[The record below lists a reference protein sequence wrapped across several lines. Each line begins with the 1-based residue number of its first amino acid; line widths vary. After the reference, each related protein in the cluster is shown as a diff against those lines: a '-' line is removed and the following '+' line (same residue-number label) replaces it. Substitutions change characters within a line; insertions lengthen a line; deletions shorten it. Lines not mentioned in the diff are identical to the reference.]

1 MYRIRGTLADCF
13 WIGIKCIL
21 QSHCLLPCKEVT
33 CPVKFAIE
41 EGIMTSTTN
50 HLHNRLRALAQNLWW
65 TWHPEVI
72 RLFTDLDAHLWRQVS
87 HNPIAFLNQI
97 TPEQVEERS
106 SDLVLHSRINHVFR
120 RLNEYMEKRKTWG
133 AVNGSNL
140 HNRQVVYFSAEFG
153 LHESIPI
160 YSGGLGIL
168 AGDHL
173 KSASDLGIPLIGIG
187 LLYHQGYFSQKLNI
201 DGWQEEDYRDLDIN
215 TLPLQTV
222 TEQNG
227 QPLVVSVDT
236 RSGSLHARVWQ
247 LQVGR
252 VHLLLL
258 DSNVEGNSAED
269 RELTSRLY
277 GGDDKLRIRQELL
290 LGIGGARIL
299 QALNTFPGVLHLNEG
314 HSAFAILEEISRVME
329 YDQIPFNRAQRR
341 VTLYTVFTTHTPVPA
356 GHDRFSPELIEEH
369 LGIFREKLGLSHD
382 DFMAL
387 GRVNPG
393 DASEPFCMTVLAL
406 KNSRR
411 ANGVSAIHADVSRR
425 MWHPLWPK
433 RPEIEVPI
441 GHITNGVHVLS
452 WLAPPMHQL
461 LETRLSQDWSTRMVH
476 PDVWEKVDE
485 IDDGELWE
493 THQSLKMSLIRFVRR
508 RLLLQAK
515 RLGHQEMVQQ
525 IEQILDPDILT
536 IGCARR
542 FAAYKRGDLILSQ
555 IERLEKL
562 IRDDHR
568 PIQIIFAGK
577 AHPRDDQG
585 KEILQRIAKFSYNPA
600 YMKRVVFIENYD
612 YNVARHLVQGVD
624 VWLNNPRRPLEAC
637 GTSGQKAILNAC
649 LTLSVLDGWWNEAY
663 DGKNGFAIGDGGMHN
678 DPNIQYQR
686 DAESLYKTLE
696 EIVIPSYYE
705 RDISGIPH
713 RWVQRIKRSMQSLGW
728 RFNAD
733 RMVKD
738 YAKRFYLPA
747 ASATSVEIK

>member
-1 MYRIRGTLADCF
+1 MSA
-13 WIGIKCIL
+13 
-21 QSHCLLPCKEVT
+21 P
-33 CPVKFAIE
+33 A
-41 EGIMTSTTN
+41 N
-50 HLHNRLRALAQNLWW
+50 HLHDRLRVLAQNLWW

-72 RLFTDLDAHLWRQVS
+72 RLFTDLDPHLWRQLS

-97 TPEQVEERS
+97 TPEQVEELAAE
-106 SDLVLHSRINHVFR
+106 LVLHSRINYAFR

-133 AVNGSNL
+133 TVNCSNL
-140 HNRQVVYFSAEFG
+140 HKRQVVYFSAEFG

-160 YSGGLGIL
+160 YSGGLGVL

-187 LLYHQGYFSQKLNI
+187 LLYHQGYFSQRLNN
-201 DGWQEEDYRDLDIN
+201 DGWQEEDYRELDIN

-222 TEQNG
+222 TEPNG
-227 QPLVVSVDT
+227 QPLVVRVDT
-236 RSGSLHARVWQ
+236 RSGSLQARVWQ

-252 VHLLLL
+252 VRLLLL

-299 QALNTFPGVLHLNEG
+299 QALKNFPGVLHLNEG
-314 HSAFAILEEISRVME
+314 HSAFAILEEIRRVME
-329 YDQIPFNRAQRR
+329 YDQIPFDRARRR
-341 VTLYTVFTTHTPVPA
+341 VSLYTVFTTHTPVPD
-356 GHDRFSPELIEEH
+356 GHDRFSPELVEEH

-393 DASEPFCMTVLAL
+393 DSSESFCMTVLAL

-425 MWHPLWPK
+425 MWHPLWAE

-452 WLAPPMHQL
+452 WLAPQMHQL

-515 RLGHQEMVQQ
+515 RLGHREIVQQ
-525 IEQILDPDILT
+525 IEQILDPDVLT
-536 IGCARR
+536 IGSARR
-542 FAAYKRGDLILSQ
+542 FATYKRGDLILAQ
-555 IERLEKL
+555 LERLEKL
-562 IRDDHR
+562 IGAARR

-577 AHPRDDQG
+577 AHPRDDHG
-585 KEILQRIAKFSYNPA
+585 KRILQRIAKFSHNPE
-600 YMKRVVFIENYD
+600 YMRRIVFIEDYD

-637 GTSGQKAILNAC
+637 GTSGQKAILNGC

-663 DGKNGFAIGDGGMHN
+663 DGQNGFAIGDGGMHN

-686 DAESLYKTLE
+686 DAEYLYKTLE
-696 EIVIPSYYE
+696 KEVIPCYYD
-705 RDISGIPH
+705 RNTSGIPH
-713 RWVQRIKRSMQSLGW
+713 RWVQRIKRSIQSLGW

-738 YAKRFYLPA
+738 YAEHFYLPA
-747 ASATSVEIK
+747 ASATSVEIR